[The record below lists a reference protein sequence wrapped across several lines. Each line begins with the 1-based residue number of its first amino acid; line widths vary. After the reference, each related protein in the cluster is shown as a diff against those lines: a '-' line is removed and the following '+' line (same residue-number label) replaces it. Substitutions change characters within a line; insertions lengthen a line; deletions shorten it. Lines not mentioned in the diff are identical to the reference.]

1 MKSEKKN
8 IFKNITEVFRLMFSF
23 GGKCGVDSNSRAPYS
38 MFDFLISSAKH
49 VINQPYTDIIIVF
62 YCIYVLNI
70 CGGCRV
76 GNITPISNKDIYFEK
91 VHLESYLLGH
101 LVVFCS

>member
-49 VINQPYTDIIIVF
+49 VINQPYTD
-62 YCIYVLNI
+62 CIYVLNI
-70 CGGCRV
+70 CGGCRI
-76 GNITPISNKDIYFEK
+76 GNITAFIPISNKDIYFEK
-91 VHLESYLLGH
+91 VHLE
-101 LVVFCS
+101 